1 MVNFETMD
9 MFERALVCLY
19 GFCKHKALTIPQKKQ
34 GDQTAKKQSGE
45 TAKKQAVTAEIP
57 DYIVKRT
64 LTRFKTAK
72 YMLHIY
78 KKYKELCV
86 TEIPAINQRESDNK
100 SGICYATDP
109 FDYVVSELKD
119 YYDAD
124 MVDLLFEAVNGIIE
138 GGDNVD
144 MQIKKAYHNLHS
156 YYDQGKR
163 QVYISEDTLIK
174 ATNKAFFTMVRES
187 NNIDKYKQILTESEC
202 TVLDIIINQ
211 PLSLKGR
218 SDGRPNVSIR
228 AVANKYGKSISTTQN
243 TVKQIRDKIYKIA
256 TETDLIKM

>member
-9 MFERALVCLY
+9 TFEKALICLY

-34 GDQTAKKQSGE
+34 GGQTAKKQGGE

-64 LTRFKTAK
+64 ISRFNTAK
-72 YMLHIY
+72 YLLHVF
-78 KKYKELCV
+78 KKHYDVCENGETAFKYVVKELNN
-86 TEIPAINQRESDNK
+86 TL
-100 SGICYATDP
+100 DP
-109 FDYVVSELKD
+109 
-119 YYDAD
+119 D
-124 MVDLLFEAVNGIIE
+124 MGDLLFESLNGIIE

-144 MQIKKAYHNLHS
+144 MQIKKAYHNLHK
-156 YYDQGKR
+156 YHEQGKR
-163 QVYISEDTLIK
+163 QVYVSEDTLIK
-174 ATNKAFFTMVRES
+174 ATNQAFFDMIRES
-187 NNIDKYKQILTESEC
+187 NNIDRYKQILTENEC
-202 TVLDIIINQ
+202 IVLDIIINQ

-228 AVANKYGKSISTTQN
+228 AVAKEYGKSVSTTQN

-256 TETDLIKM
+256 TETDYIKM